1 MLLCRLYVRGM
12 RGIWQ
17 PVLTFPPF
25 LRARSTNVTVRI
37 PLHWLQTRA
46 SKLQTILFL
55 LYASHATGIW
65 RVALTPSQMKKRSSR
80 KKKNNQSNFL
90 VYNFEIQ
97 LFSPSLLARLWKPLA
112 NTRFSFLP
120 ENQHGRRSVR
130 VRWKGHHFLLFPYI
144 FLWYSPRTLNLL
156 CLEDHKI
163 TR

>member
-1 MLLCRLYVRGM
+1 MSIIRAGYAWHLAAGVN
-12 RGIWQ
+12 
-17 PVLTFPPF
+17 FPAF
-25 LRARSTNVTVRI
+25 SSRAIDQR
-37 PLHWLQTRA
+37 HRA
-46 SKLQTILFL
+46 HPTSNESFK
-55 LYASHATGIW
+55 ASNHSLSSICFSRHRHW